1 MKQLKFKHH
10 DSGIKSVI
18 CNTDEKWIDYRIEID
33 WYKEKSTD
41 KPDISKNVLCFY
53 ESIDYEKEKL
63 AEVYLDFDHTKY
75 HRFDEQ
81 NKNQIIVYF
90 VPREMIL

>member
-18 CNTDEKWIDYRIEID
+18 CNTDEKWIDYRVEIS
-33 WYKEKSTD
+33 WYKKDVTS
-41 KPDISKNVLCFY
+41 KQDISKNMLCFY

-63 AEVYLDFDHTKY
+63 AEAFIDFDYTKY

-81 NKNQIIVYF
+81 RKDQIVVYF
-90 VPREMIL
+90 VPREMLL